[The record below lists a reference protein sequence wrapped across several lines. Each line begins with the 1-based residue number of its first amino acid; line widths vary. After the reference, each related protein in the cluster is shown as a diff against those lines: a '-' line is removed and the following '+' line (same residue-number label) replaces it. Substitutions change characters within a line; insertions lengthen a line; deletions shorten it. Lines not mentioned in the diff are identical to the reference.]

1 MAIEPPQDLLDGYRR
16 FRQDRFPQLEKRYR
30 ALAQG
35 QSPRTLMIA
44 CADSRVDP
52 ATIFTA
58 APGELLV
65 VRNVANLVPPCERA
79 GTYHGTSAALEF
91 AIQKLAVSTI
101 VVLGHGLC
109 GGIAVALAAAETP
122 PTGQFLAPWVTLMA
136 EAREEVMRDASLPDD
151 AARQRAL
158 EHLTIRQSLANLQSF
173 PFIREAVTEQRLALH
188 CAWFSIAEGE
198 LHWLDQSN
206 GAFVRMERD

>member
-16 FRQDRFPQLEKRYR
+16 FRQDRFPQLAERYR
-30 ALAQG
+30 ALARG
-35 QSPRTLMIA
+35 QSPRTLVIA

-52 ATIFTA
+52 ATIFAA

-79 GTYHGTSAALEF
+79 GTYHGTSAALDF
-91 AIQKLAVSTI
+91 AITKLAIGEI

-109 GGIAVALAAAETP
+109 GGIAVALEAAEKP
-122 PTGQFLAPWVTLMA
+122 PAGQFLAPWVTLMS
-136 EAREEVMRDASLPDD
+136 EPREEVMRDATLPDA

-158 EHLTIRQSLANLQSF
+158 EHLMIRQSIANLQSF
-173 PFIREAVTEQRLALH
+173 PFIREAVKEQRLALH
-188 CAWFSIAEGE
+188 GAWFSIAEGE
-198 LHWLDQSN
+198 LHWLDQSS
-206 GAFVRMERD
+206 GAFVRI

>member
-16 FRQDRFPQLEKRYR
+16 FRQNRFPQLAKRYR
-30 ALAQG
+30 ALARG

-52 ATIFTA
+52 ATIFAA

-91 AIQKLAVSTI
+91 AIQKLGISEI

-109 GGIAVALAAAETP
+109 GGIAVALAAAEKP
-122 PTGQFLAPWVTLMA
+122 PTGQFLAPWLTLMT
-136 EAREEVMRDASLPDD
+136 EAREQEIREANLRDASPRQKALP
-151 AARQRAL
+151 
-158 EHLTIRQSLANLQSF
+158 HLMIRQSLANLQSF
-173 PFIREAVTEQRLALH
+173 PFIREAMKEQRLALH
-188 CAWFSIAEGE
+188 GAWFSIAEGE
-198 LHWLDQSN
+198 LHWLDQSSS
-206 GAFVRMERD
+206 AFVRM

>member
-16 FRQDRFPQLEKRYR
+16 FRKNRFPLLAKRYR
-30 ALAQG
+30 ELAEG
-35 QSPRTLMIA
+35 QSPRTLIIA

-52 ATIFTA
+52 ATIFAA

-91 AIQKLAVSTI
+91 AIAKLGISKI

-109 GGIAVALAAAETP
+109 GGIAVALEAAEEP
-122 PTGQFLAPWVTLMA
+122 PAGQFLAPWVTLMS
-136 EAREEVMRDASLPDD
+136 EAREEVMRDASLPDA
-151 AARQRAL
+151 AARQKAL

-188 CAWFSIAEGE
+188 GAWFSIAEGE
-198 LHWLDQSN
+198 LHWLDQSSS
-206 GAFVRMERD
+206 AFVRM